1 MNVFFCVQ
9 NMILL
14 VIAVTLPSKLA
25 IFPPFYI
32 RDHRKGTKPARG
44 RQHKGFVFSSLPS
57 LPFCIEEK
65 QTRFVESGVGDIKI
79 LHERK
84 DKSTIRQNQLF

>member
-9 NMILL
+9 NTILL

-32 RDHRKGTKPARG
+32 RDHREGTKPARG
-44 RQHKGFVFSSLPS
+44 RQHRGFVFSSLPS
-57 LPFCIEEK
+57 LPFFIEEK
-65 QTRFVESGVGDIKI
+65 QTRFIESGVGGIKI
-79 LHERK
+79 LHERT
-84 DKSTIRQNQLF
+84 DKSTIRLN

>member
-1 MNVFFCVQ
+1 
-9 NMILL
+9 MILL

-44 RQHKGFVFSSLPS
+44 RQYKGFVFSSLPS

-84 DKSTIRQNQLF
+84 DKSTIRLNQLF

>member
-1 MNVFFCVQ
+1 
-9 NMILL
+9 MILL
-14 VIAVTLPSKLA
+14 VVAVTLPSKLT

-65 QTRFVESGVGDIKI
+65 QTRFVESGVGKI

-84 DKSTIRQNQLF
+84 DKSTIIQNQLF

>member
-1 MNVFFCVQ
+1 
-9 NMILL
+9 MILL
-14 VIAVTLPSKLA
+14 VVAVTIHSKLA

-44 RQHKGFVFSSLPS
+44 RQYKGFVLSSLPS

>member
-1 MNVFFCVQ
+1 MNVFFLCPKYHF
-9 NMILL
+9 ISDCRD
-14 VIAVTLPSKLA
+14 ATLKISY
-25 IFPPFYI
+25 FSSVHI

-44 RQHKGFVFSSLPS
+44 RQYKGFVFSSLPS

-84 DKSTIRQNQLF
+84 DKSTIRLN